1 MTQLT
6 PMMQLRARFEDK
18 CGHPLAG
25 GSVFTF
31 DVGTTTPKE
40 TYADAAATKV
50 NTNPIKLDYRGEADI
65 FLLSGRY
72 RFVVYSKSGTLIY
85 DVDDVGDWFGSTISD
100 AIVIT
105 EDGATQRAFNAL
117 TKTGSANK
125 FDPVTASKGYYNIGS
140 IVRLNDGSEVI
151 STIDNNQSN
160 PNSNMTGW
168 QYSLVATNK
177 DYPPVL
183 SERSIRFQ
191 LKYLTACLRY
201 GLNDPL
207 PLDNNTNMFRG
218 LTNKDAWAD
227 ENLGVG
233 SVAFGRNGCSKA
245 YLTTT
250 FGHDCITYGVASLA
264 GGAGSGT
271 GNPDVPTDGANYGY
285 CALAYGKDTAA
296 IGRISTAFGQNN
308 KAATI
313 HSFASG
319 YESET
324 GKGLATH
331 PVLDGVA
338 VDDDGDCA
346 FSYGYRAFSYGNYSV
361 AFGNFVRAYHGSKV
375 IGSGINAGSL
385 LEGLV
390 PKSIVFGSGVDV
402 PTIILTDGDVAEN
415 GGFGKVGFNTK
426 YKPRERVEVV
436 LKDGDKVAIRSSNNT
451 TTGGG
456 SLELQGTLGTG
467 ASASIFRI
475 EYTSPNA
482 GQAYGVTTFYQNGS
496 KFLTVAET
504 GDPTFNRILNSQY
517 GYQVDGKRVI
527 GGQMPAIAN
536 LPSDATL
543 SDVITKLNALLTSL
557 REGTGH
563 GLIAP

>member
-1 MTQLT
+1 MASEIITRQELVDAKADAGSLEKFISGT
-6 PMMQLRARFEDK
+6 EFEDVLTRL
-18 CGHPLAG
+18 GMQYPTLA
-25 GSVFTF
+25 
-31 DVGTTTPKE
+31 K
-40 TYADAAATKV
+40 AALL
-50 NTNPIKLDYRGEADI
+50 IHQLGE
-65 FLLSGRY
+65 
-72 RFVVYSKSGTLIY
+72 SKI
-85 DVDDVGDWFGSTISD
+85 DDVLNDLKVRYLALSVRGNWAPSTVYEIKDLVFVNNITYICLVAHTSSSNFQNDLD
-100 AIVIT
+100 AGKWAVYQ
-105 EDGATQRAFNAL
+105 GATQVDLQNFVPL
-117 TKTGSANK
+117 
-125 FDPVTASKGYYNIGS
+125 S
-140 IVRLNDGSEVI
+140 ID
-151 STIDNNQSN
+151 
-160 PNSNMTGW
+160 
-168 QYSLVATNK
+168 K
-177 DYPPVL
+177 PPIL
-183 SERSIRFQ
+183 DERSVRFG
-191 LKYLTACLRY
+191 LNYSKASLRY

-250 FGHDCITYGVASLA
+250 FGHDCIAYGVASLA

-361 AFGNFVRAYHGSKV
+361 AFGNFVGAYHGSKV

-456 SLELQGTLGTG
+456 SLDLQGTLGTG

-482 GQAYGVTTFYQNGS
+482 GQAFGVTTFYQNGS